1 MKTFVHRIL
10 FILILLGIWE
20 ILSKAN
26 LLNPFFL
33 PAPTKILES
42 FIDLLADG
50 QLIIDLLV
58 SLKRVLFGFLISVLT
73 AVPLGLFLG
82 INKKIKHLVN
92 PLINFIRPIPPI
104 AWIPLAI
111 IWFGIGNTTSYFI
124 TMIASFFPIFINT
137 ITGVEDIP
145 QKHLDVAK
153 SFGVDKKILLI
164 HIIIPYVFPFIL
176 SGMRIGLGI
185 GWMAVV
191 AAEMISAFSGLGY
204 SIIINQEM
212 LRMDR
217 VLVNMITIGMAGLL
231 LDTFVLKLKNRFIQ
245 WN

>member
-1 MKTFVHRIL
+1 MKIFIHRVL
-10 FILILLGIWE
+10 FILILLSIWE
-20 ILSKAN
+20 ILSKIG

-33 PAPTKILES
+33 PAPTKIVES
-42 FIDLLADG
+42 FIALLANG

-58 SLKRVLFGFLISVLT
+58 SVRRVLFGFLISILT

-82 INKKIKHLVN
+82 MNKKIKRLVS
-92 PLINFIRPIPPI
+92 PLVNFIRPIPPI

-137 ITGVEDIP
+137 ITGVENIS

-153 SFGVDKKILLI
+153 SFDVDKKTLLI
-164 HIIIPYVFPFIL
+164 HVIFPCAFPFIL

-191 AAEMISAFSGLGY
+191 AAEMIAAFSGLGY
-204 SIIINQEM
+204 LIIINQDM

-217 VLVNMITIGMAGLL
+217 VLVGMITIGMVGLL
-231 LDTFVLKLKNRFIQ
+231 LDTFILELRNRFIK
-245 WN
+245 WS